1 MKLDELVSIF
11 IEKFKLG
18 SFKIIGVDTYDIMW
32 GSKIDEY
39 GITWNFI
46 SKDIEFFN
54 FGHKI
59 GFISNDSLER
69 GIYDIDPMVYDDIV
83 SEMIE
88 SLQSNKEIQEHLN
101 QMMTKYITAENYED
115 VISIKNFLNLIY

>member
-1 MKLDELVSIF
+1 MKTDELVSIF
-11 IEKFKLG
+11 IEKFKLN
-18 SFKIIGVDTYDIMW
+18 SFKIVGMDTYDIMW
-32 GSKIDEY
+32 SSKIDNY
-39 GITWNFI
+39 GITLNII

-115 VISIKNFLNLIY
+115 VISIKNFLKLIY